1 MGFAIFISEYIAW
14 HYGRA
19 FTEILDLGRDFLWFG
34 WNVFSVSL
42 LSQSLVSPFYRI
54 QEGYK
59 NWTDFEALGETIVAN
74 TVSRVVGFL
83 LRLFMLILGAFFE
96 LFILATLS
104 IVLISWMVLPLL
116 IPLLFFEGIYLI
128 F

>member
-1 MGFAIFISEYIAW
+1 MGLTILISEYITW

-34 WNVFSVSL
+34 WNVFSVSV
-42 LSQSLVSPFYRI
+42 LSQTLVSPFYRI
-54 QEGYK
+54 QEAYK

-83 LRLFMLILGAFFE
+83 LRIFMLILGTLFE